1 LNNTYIVYVIFS
13 EHKSSYF
20 SVLKKFAPR
29 SNIIVVNN
37 NRRNYE
43 KYNEFLLL
51 KGDNKNREFGAY
63 YQGYQLIKSKLTNDD
78 IVIFCND
85 TFMSRRFFLGY
96 FYLAFLFFSYY
107 LPFFKKNQFYICGEV
122 HKLDEKIIR
131 TNNINLKNHIST
143 YFFITNKKTANL
155 FISSFNS
162 KLKISLS
169 VDNST
174 FISYKLDGGYLNRLN
189 KWLLYP
195 GNGWYNAQ
203 KPNRKNRLFLAKKAL
218 SIFIEHKL
226 ALICFKRD
234 IRIIPI
240 YSSKRYSLSRLLLYL
255 FNFYDKNFN

>member
-1 LNNTYIVYVIFS
+1 MNNIYIIYVIFS

-37 NRRNYE
+37 NRLNYE
-43 KYNEFLLL
+43 KHHKFLLV
-51 KGDNKNREFGAY
+51 KGHNKNREFGAY
-63 YQGYQLIKSKLTNDD
+63 YQGYQLIKSNLRSED

-107 LPFFKKNQFYICGEV
+107 LLFFKKNQLYICGEV
-122 HKLDEKIIR
+122 HKLNEKITK

-143 YFFITNKKTANL
+143 YFFITNKKTANS

-162 KLKISLS
+162 KLEITLS

-174 FISYKLDGGYLNRLN
+174 FISNKLDGGYLNRLN
-189 KWLLYP
+189 KWLLHP
-195 GNGWYNAQ
+195 ENGWYNAQ
-203 KPNRKNRLFLAKKAL
+203 KPNRNNRLVLAKKAL
-218 SIFIEHKL
+218 SIYIEHKL
-226 ALICFKRD
+226 ALICLKRG
-234 IRIIPI
+234 IRFIPI